1 MEEKTTLL
9 KAAVIFFVLSMVVSL
24 LKMMDIKL
32 FTLMGYNLSWI
43 IPVAAGFIY
52 YSANATVYSED
63 EYALSYEQ
71 KERRKEQA
79 SEVESNEFVEEP
91 VAHPAAGII
100 PEANVL
106 PQSEVKFRQ
115 AQAEAQK
122 QAQAVSQPV
131 PTAAQPQSKA
141 KAVEAPPAAT
151 EMPAP
156 PSEEREVP
164 TEEIYQDFSTHKK
177 SAEPTYKTTNEP
189 FYRADGID
197 VPEAPEEYPVL

>member
-151 EMPAP
+151 EIPVP

-177 SAEPTYKTTNEP
+177 SAKPTCETTNKS
-189 FYRADGID
+189 FYGDDGID
-197 VPEAPEEYPVL
+197 IPEAPEEYPVL